1 MRRFI
6 KDDRLAWSR
15 SPAVTYRS
23 FLLLSCLQY
32 STGCGR
38 AQIGGVR

>member
-6 KDDRLAWSR
+6 KNDRLAWSR

-23 FLLLSCLQY
+23 FLLLSYPQY
-32 STGCGR
+32 TTRCGR
-38 AQIGGVR
+38 AQAGGVR